1 MPPIPPG
8 AALRQPKSLASLY
21 SITLSVSAGSCGG
34 SSSPSTF
41 AVVRLITSSNF
52 VGCSTGKSEA
62 DFKTAAVLQWLGD
75 GGDDAWRDERAADP
89 LHCPRID
96 AKPSSDFALTGPSGS
111 LQCLMDSF
119 FQGAGYRTPPE
130 AFSRIPAARGRLG
143 RRHRRRF
150 SSVSP
155 RFRTIQVCPKDLR
168 VLRPQPKMR

>member
-96 AKPSSDFALTGPSGS
+96 AKPSSDFALTGPSGR
-111 LQCLMDSF
+111 LQSLMDSF
-119 FQGAGYRTPPE
+119 SEAEAIGAHPQH
-130 AFSRIPAARGRLG
+130 F
-143 RRHRRRF
+143 F
-150 SSVSP
+150 SSPSP
-155 RFRTIQVCPKDLR
+155 VRPARTRLAAIS
-168 VLRPQPKMR
+168 PQQACRSEQ